1 MIWDQSET
9 FHNQNSP
16 KYTLHGKII
25 QIKITTYIRFS
36 KTERS
41 DNKRLKAFRHK
52 TKLFN

>member
-16 KYTLHGKII
+16 KYSLHGKII

-36 KTERS
+36 KRERS
-41 DNKRLKAFRHK
+41 DNEPLKTVRHK
-52 TKLFN
+52 T